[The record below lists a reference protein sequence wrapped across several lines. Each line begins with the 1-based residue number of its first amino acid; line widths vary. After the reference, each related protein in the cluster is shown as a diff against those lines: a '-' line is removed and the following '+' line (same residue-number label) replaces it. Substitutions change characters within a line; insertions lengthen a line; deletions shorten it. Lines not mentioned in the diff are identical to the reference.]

1 VGELAARVGIDD
13 TTASRLA
20 DRLEAA
26 GVAERRRSPHDRRV
40 AVVALTREGAE
51 LARLVREQR
60 RRFFADVLAALEPRE
75 RAELVRLT
83 GKAADALRATSE
95 ELIAR

>member
-1 VGELAARVGIDD
+1 
-13 TTASRLA
+13 
-20 DRLEAA
+20 
-26 GVAERRRSPHDRRV
+26 
-40 AVVALTREGAE
+40 
-51 LARLVREQR
+51 VREQR